1 MVEYKGSIRE
11 DDFFNMLHKDD
22 YKISG
27 IKVDINP
34 ITEGKTGK
42 LETYLPG
49 VEEYLREKEMERNE
63 RKSVREKIRENK
75 SKISVNSV
83 STEKDKVMKNK
94 NVR

>member
-1 MVEYKGSIRE
+1 MEYKGLVRE
-11 DDFFNMLHKDD
+11 DDFFNMLHEED
-22 YKISG
+22 YEICG

-63 RKSVREKIRENK
+63 RKSVREKIREKKEKSNK
-75 SKISVNSV
+75 GLLKVK
-83 STEKDKVMKNK
+83 EKKN
-94 NVR
+94 R